1 MEKYKD
7 LDEVEIDILFCNK
20 MQGYLIKLRTRCGLN
35 VSQAARWLGMN
46 EGNLSRYETV
56 ANDMYTHTYLRIVN
70 RYREKL
76 HEPCLPED
84 YFILMLKKYRKE
96 LGYTKQDL
104 AEMLNVDSSV
114 VYRFEK
120 EVNMHIKSYIR
131 SCYVMGVKNLTI
143 V

>member
-7 LDEVEIDILFCNK
+7 LDEVEVDILFCNK

-35 VSQAARWLGMN
+35 VSQAARWQGMDA
-46 EGNLSRYETV
+46 GNLSRYETV
-56 ANDMYTHTYLRIVN
+56 ANDMHTHTYLRIVN

-120 EVNMHIKSYIR
+120 NENMHLKSYIR
-131 SCYVMGVKNLTI
+131 SCYVMGVENLTI